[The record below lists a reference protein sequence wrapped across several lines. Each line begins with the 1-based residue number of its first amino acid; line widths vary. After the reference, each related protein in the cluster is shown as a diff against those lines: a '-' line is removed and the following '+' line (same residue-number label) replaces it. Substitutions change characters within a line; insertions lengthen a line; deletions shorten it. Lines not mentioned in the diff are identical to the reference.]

1 MMKKFLIS
9 FVIVLATLVGGSALN
24 VGTTAQAATTKY
36 RTVKATPK
44 KMRGTWYQ
52 YMGKKDGMYKLVI
65 KKHQVTSRF
74 GNQSK
79 YTLPSLTITK
89 WSQKGK
95 RAVYNFNSKTHP
107 ADTASYFTMTM
118 KIRGKKRTV
127 IASPQQDPSLKPVVF
142 THFKT
147 KHQYFAPLS
156 IQKHLAF

>member
-36 RTVKATPK
+36 RTVKVTPK
-44 KMRGTWYQ
+44 KMRGTWYH
-52 YMGKKDGMYKLVI
+52 YMGKKNGMYKMVI
-65 KKHQVTSRF
+65 KKHQVSWGF
-74 GNQSK
+74 GKLSK
-79 YTLPSLTITK
+79 LPSLTITK
-89 WSQKGK
+89 MTQKGK
-95 RAVYNFNSKTHP
+95 RTMYNFNSKTHP
-107 ADTASYFTMTM
+107 GDTGSYFTMTM

-127 IASPQQDPSLKPVVF
+127 IASPQQDASLKPMVF